1 MTITIMTVA
10 DSLVL
15 VVMISPDWAA
25 DDVGTDEMVTVVTIT
40 VMTVAD
46 SLVMISPDW
55 VPRLFLRTVAAP
67 VSGVS
72 AAVITNPLDVIRAR
86 IQVCALHFLMLIV
99 LGNSVKLVC

>member
-1 MTITIMTVA
+1 MTVA

-15 VVMISPDWAA
+15 VVMLSPDWAA

-86 IQVCALHFLMLIV
+86 IQVCALHFLMLIA
-99 LGNSVKLVC
+99 LGDSVKLVC